1 MKKPRH
7 LSSEEKALWQSV
19 ASKVTPARPQKSK
32 TQKVTEPPIKA
43 NSKAK
48 ILPNPKFRIGENAPL
63 ESATSFSA
71 GPIVSPLKMDAK
83 SFGNLKRG
91 KLKPEATLDLHGMTV
106 AQAHPELN
114 RFILNAYGKQKRLV
128 LVITGKSR
136 AQSDTRIFGEQ
147 RGVLRRQV
155 PHWLTL
161 APLSSVVLQVQ
172 PANIKHGGDG
182 ALYVYLKRSR

>member
-19 ASKVTPARPQKSK
+19 ASKVTPAKPQEPK
-32 TQKVTEPPIKA
+32 TQKLTKTPKHTM
-43 NSKAK
+43 
-48 ILPNPKFRIGENAPL
+48 PKFEGLTSREFGVGERAPL

-83 SFGNLKRG
+83 SFGRLKKG
-91 KLKPEATLDLHGMTV
+91 KLKPEATLDLHGLTV

-136 AQSDTRIFGEQ
+136 AQNDAQIFGEQ